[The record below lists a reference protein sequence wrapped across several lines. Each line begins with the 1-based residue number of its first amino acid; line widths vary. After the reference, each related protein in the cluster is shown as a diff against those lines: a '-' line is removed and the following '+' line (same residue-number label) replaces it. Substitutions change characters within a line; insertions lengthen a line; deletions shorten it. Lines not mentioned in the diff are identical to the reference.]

1 MISFVLY
8 IHLDSGKDGQLL
20 AQAVQKRFPNV
31 FRQVCRDLP
40 GLAKTLKTLV
50 HYTDL
55 HVYVLLAET
64 PERLEQLQEFIDDL
78 EDKKILLVLPDNQ
91 RSSYATGLRLRPRF
105 ITQRSKA
112 YEDICDVL
120 EKMIEN
126 HSRK

>member
-1 MISFVLY
+1 MISFVFY
-8 IHLDSGKDGQLL
+8 IHHDSGKDGQLL
-20 AQAVQKRFPNV
+20 AQAVQKRFPKV
-31 FRQVCRDLP
+31 SSQVCRDLP
-40 GLAKTLKTLV
+40 SLAKSLKAFV
-50 HYTDL
+50 RYTDL

-64 PERLEQLQEFIDDL
+64 PERLEQLQGLIDDL

-91 RSSYATGLRLRPRF
+91 RSSYVSGLRLRPRF
-105 ITQRSKA
+105 ITQRSKS